1 MLSCFPFSYSPLK
14 DDDYAQLFIG
24 QQQYQLEEKSNDN
37 SLSVDCVGGDNICQ
51 TNRQINSTTTTTTT
65 TPTPT
70 ITSNSSPS
78 LLTTNNTRAI
88 NSSSSSPSS
97 TSSLINNSNDDN
109 NELVVLDELEP
120 LGSHEISSSPYC
132 HRDQLN
138 KIPLSLPRTFRK
150 PDNIISNIDSCETIQ
165 SSNTIPPTKSSRLKF
180 SFHRSKGTE
189 HLQEALRLK
198 SSESKVSHAH
208 RYIKL
213 PTSSVSRFT
222 SKSNDKSSSDLV
234 SDNNKNRNLITSQI
248 SNQIPKPPLT
258 KSLGLKQ
265 APSCLTNL
273 TPKPPPRPLTSHPG
287 KMPRQKVQWASSSS
301 QSNPSGYNSNDANTD
316 NNVSSYTTGDTSL
329 VGATPSASTSSTSPA
344 TNNNRNCNSAANTS
358 TSSNTSTSD
367 WTKGASFINKPPRGW
382 LHPDQKI
389 AESGMSYGVR
399 VRILHELVI

>member
-65 TPTPT
+65 TT

-97 TSSLINNSNDDN
+97 TSSLINNNNSNDHN

-120 LGSHEISSSPYC
+120 LESHEISSSPYC

-150 PDNIISNIDSCETIQ
+150 PDNIISNIDSCQSIQ
-165 SSNTIPPTKSSRLKF
+165 SSNTIPPTKSTRLKF

-198 SSESKVSHAH
+198 STESKVSHAH

-222 SKSNDKSSSDLV
+222 SKSNEKSSSDLV
-234 SDNNKNRNLITSQI
+234 CDNNKNRNLITSQI

-301 QSNPSGYNSNDANTD
+301 SSNPSGYNSNDAATD

-329 VGATPSASTSSTSPA
+329 VGATPSASTSTSSA
-344 TNNNRNCNSAANTS
+344 TNNNRNCNSTANTT
-358 TSSNTSTSD
+358 TSSTTSTSD